1 MALHPT
7 CWMQRLLFSS
17 IFAKIT
23 PLGYNRSIL
32 DMENK
37 MEDSPLPEVAPPS
50 VEPVQTSVPP
60 PTPRRTGRFRIL
72 PLIMSIVILLV
83 GVVIGYE
90 ARPIISPS
98 PATSG
103 PGSTYPIISLLL
115 AQTRHFKGNA
125 NAPVTLIEFSDF
137 Q

>member
-1 MALHPT
+1 
-7 CWMQRLLFSS
+7 
-17 IFAKIT
+17 
-23 PLGYNRSIL
+23 
-32 DMENK
+32 
-37 MEDSPLPEVAPPS
+37 MEDSPLPEAAPPS
-50 VEPVQTSVPP
+50 VEPVQTSMPP

-72 PLIMSIVILLV
+72 PWILSIVILLV

-90 ARPIISPS
+90 ARPIISPT
-98 PATSG
+98 PAATG